1 MCQSLRVVPPGLPRV
16 VALVVALLSAGLL
29 VSSAGAVSGEF
40 RVLYVLATWGPP
52 TFGADEVELVA
63 AQTDEFFQA
72 SSSERFS
79 MPGTVVGPVTLRRAA
94 FERCDATS
102 LRNDAPAA
110 LTAGYDRVAFV
121 TPVVPSCRF
130 AGKAEPTEVL
140 LNGQLSV
147 PLAVHELGH
156 TLGLGHAHS
165 WHCIALGCT
174 IDEYGNPFSVMGD
187 GGGDFTAYEKAGLEW
202 LTGLVRPRG
211 NATHEIGPIEG
222 PTTLPQALVVT
233 TATSEFWFESRGRTT
248 SSFLG
253 DSQQPAGVAVLAG
266 PGHGVAAER
275 SDYPRRNILLPS
287 PTGGRARFAY
297 VAGESY
303 VERDVFRVL
312 VERHAPES
320 ASLRFEWL
328 DTVAPAPSRVVAR
341 PIGGRRVEVSW
352 NRARERG
359 SGVESYTV
367 LVDGRPVQ
375 VVGGDDPVLRPSTM
389 LRLTRGAH
397 RVGVFATDRAG
408 NRGVTTRVAVRV
420 R

>member
-1 MCQSLRVVPPGLPRV
+1 MVV
-16 VALVVALLSAGLL
+16 LVVGLL
-29 VSSAGAVSGEF
+29 TLGLFAPSAAAVSGEF
-40 RVLYVLATWGPP
+40 RVLYVLATWGPA
-52 TFGADEVELVA
+52 TFGAADVELVA
-63 AQTDEFFQA
+63 AETDEFFQA
-72 SSSERFS
+72 SSSGRFA

-102 LRNDAPAA
+102 LRNEAPAS

-140 LNGQLSV
+140 LNGRLSV

-187 GGGDFTAYEKAGLEW
+187 GGGDFNAYEKLGLEW
-202 LTGLVRPRG
+202 LTGLVRPRE

-233 TATSEFWFESRGRTT
+233 TATSEFWFESRGSATP
-248 SSFLG
+248 SFLG
-253 DSQQPAGVAVLAG
+253 DSQQPAGIAVMAG
-266 PGHGVAAER
+266 PGHGAAAER
-275 SDYPRRNILLPS
+275 SDYPRRNILLPGPS
-287 PTGGRARFAY
+287 GGRARFAY
-297 VAGESY
+297 AAGESF

-328 DTVAPAPSRVVAR
+328 DTVAPAASRVVAR

-352 NRARERG
+352 NHARERG
-359 SGVESYTV
+359 SGVESYAV
-367 LVDGRPVQ
+367 LVDGR
-375 VVGGDDPVLRPSTM
+375 VVRVGGGDDPVLRPSTM

-408 NRGVTTRVAVRV
+408 NRSATTLVRV
-420 R
+420 RVR